1 MKAIWNGAVLAESDD
16 TVVVEGNHYF
26 PSAAL
31 RREHFRPSDT
41 HPTCGW
47 KGIASYFDV
56 VVGEASELCPV
67 SRLFAGAK
75 ITVDA
80 TLEPAS

>member
-1 MKAIWNGAVLAESDD
+1 MTAKVPGL
-16 TVVVEGNHYF
+16 
-26 PSAAL
+26 
-31 RREHFRPSDT
+31 
-41 HPTCGW
+41 HPAG
-47 KGIASYFDV
+47 FDA

-80 TLEPAS
+80 MLDPAS